1 MPGAGRPRTGGGCDR
16 DSPPPEAPCGL
27 HARRGHRGLSDFT
40 RRFTTA
46 TRVAAS
52 TTVASDAGS
61 ARLETI
67 KGWRVY
73 GTLVATYH
81 STSETFTG
89 GPWDGL
95 TRQTFAVRTGPT
107 ATDDFVTVTV
117 LVSGRGLTTPVRKS
131 TIIAA
136 F

>member
-1 MPGAGRPRTGGGCDR
+1 MSRRRQKPRAGFTLVEVIVALSILAGV
-16 DSPPPEAPCGL
+16 L
-27 HARRGHRGLSDFT
+27 IGLSDFT

-67 KGWRVY
+67 KGWRAY